1 MRIHLRSVSRVSAV
15 ALLAT
20 TATAVPV
27 MAQAVDQASPVV
39 ISEVFGGGGNTG
51 APYRND
57 FVELYNSS
65 DQSVSLDGWS
75 VQYASA
81 TGTSWQRTALTGT
94 IAPRS
99 TYVVAEATGAN
110 TAAAPLPRT
119 DVQGTIA
126 MSGTAGRIALVST
139 ATALACGADCDA
151 APGVVDYVGW
161 GSATDYV
168 VAAAPATTNA
178 TSISRAL
185 PAPASGWDNSKDY
198 TSGAPTPAEVTV
210 GTGPTDPTPTP
221 A

>member
-39 ISEVFGGGGNTG
+39 ISEAFGGGGNTG

-94 IAPRS
+94 IAPKS
-99 TYVVAEATGAN
+99 TFVVAEAAGAN

-119 DVQGTIA
+119 DVEGTIA

-139 ATALACGADCDA
+139 ATMPRGR
-151 APGVVDYVGW
+151 G
-161 GSATDYV
+161 
-168 VAAAPATTNA
+168 
-178 TSISRAL
+178 
-185 PAPASGWDNSKDY
+185 
-198 TSGAPTPAEVTV
+198 
-210 GTGPTDPTPTP
+210 
-221 A
+221 